1 MSMKLVPCMS
11 AMINH
16 SSAPMKVASEE
27 LLETASHAAGLRDH
41 TKRVHN
47 GREHPSTAHSDAS
60 GISELSGRSGRTGPP
75 SDLARAGM
83 NALKRV
89 GACWRCI
96 FSRKKCDPE
105 TPCLICPKGG
115 KSNWEAL
122 GCHRGDFKTRVL
134 PIRLCPRQLPEIC
147 LLALGS
153 FNNNPPVDNQVRGLW
168 VNKVASI
175 TDTDE
180 SLRKCKFFPL
190 QLSFKQT
197 GKAINLSPSQ
207 LSAYGAVSKYF
218 ATSTTFF
225 RHHTRF
231 ALVMRASIDY
241 IRETNMN
248 ITLYLDELARVLFK
262 KENLRNKGPS
272 WLSIFYSFCI
282 QSLVRTSL
290 RKSLRFTTIN
300 GASETN
306 VAANQYLYLP
316 LRLFIAS
323 NSGFKDPLLSDES
336 AGYGFLST
344 EHSQQAREAV
354 NYADWNSSGNHNSG
368 EYLNKIFQDDG
379 SVLEASPAK
388 VRVDLS
394 TEKEDG
400 EVPKRRKL
408 NIWKCQQCRD
418 VKNKVRRTLNNNK
431 I

>member
-1 MSMKLVPCMS
+1 
-11 AMINH
+11 
-16 SSAPMKVASEE
+16 
-27 LLETASHAAGLRDH
+27 
-41 TKRVHN
+41 
-47 GREHPSTAHSDAS
+47 
-60 GISELSGRSGRTGPP
+60 
-75 SDLARAGM
+75 
-83 NALKRV
+83 
-89 GACWRCI
+89 
-96 FSRKKCDPE
+96 
-105 TPCLICPKGG
+105 
-115 KSNWEAL
+115 
-122 GCHRGDFKTRVL
+122 
-134 PIRLCPRQLPEIC
+134 
-147 LLALGS
+147 
-153 FNNNPPVDNQVRGLW
+153 
-168 VNKVASI
+168 
-175 TDTDE
+175 
-180 SLRKCKFFPL
+180 
-190 QLSFKQT
+190 
-197 GKAINLSPSQ
+197 
-207 LSAYGAVSKYF
+207 
-218 ATSTTFF
+218 
-225 RHHTRF
+225 
-231 ALVMRASIDY
+231 
-241 IRETNMN
+241 MN
-248 ITLYLDELARVLFK
+248 ITFYLDELARVLFK
-262 KENLRNKGPS
+262 KENLRSKGPS

-336 AGYGFLST
+336 AGYGFPST
-344 EHSQQAREAV
+344 EHSQQAGEAV

-400 EVPKRRKL
+400 KVPKRRKL